1 MKSKCQSFI
10 TKKNSPLFKS
20 NPSYSYK
27 ILICEITRPEQVDT
41 FVANSFINVF
51 YEPNYLDLYEEDPFF
66 ERESIFTVNRF
77 KIYASNVQP
86 DYSSFVDYINNRIE
100 KGYFAIAHWDQYY
113 LPDSDY
119 YLKKHF
125 DEEHLVYGIDLNK
138 KNIYA
143 YSSAFGSP
151 RDYIVSF
158 KDYFFSNLL
167 FSESYSIY
175 HFVKFNPEFSSELN
189 LVKIAKDLN
198 DYLKSTCR
206 FYFSINKERRY
217 GATAIKYYI
226 DRLNYELA
234 SDNTDI
240 TLQTCVICD
249 HILSTQI
256 RLKELSHA
264 NIIDKQFANRYNQ
277 ISGFRDR
284 ISCLSKSLRTDYS
297 ETKKKKLIEVL
308 CDYCHQ
314 EEEIIKSFLP
324 LLQEIIKGV

>member
-1 MKSKCQSFI
+1 MENDSQSFTI
-10 TKKNSPLFKS
+10 KKNNSLLMS

-27 ILICEITRPEQVDT
+27 ILICEITSPEQVGT

-51 YEPNYLDLYEEDPFF
+51 YEPTYLDLYEEDPFF
-66 ERESIFTVNRF
+66 ERESIFTVNRY

-86 DYSSFVDYINNRIE
+86 DYSLFLDYIKKRIE

-113 LPDSDY
+113 LPSSDN
-119 YLKKHF
+119 YLKNHL

-143 YSSAFGSP
+143 YSSAFGSQ
-151 RDYIVSF
+151 RDYILSF
-158 KDYFFSNLL
+158 KDYFCSNLL
-167 FSESYSIY
+167 FSESYSVY
-175 HFVKFNPEFSSELN
+175 QFVKFNPELSSELN
-189 LVKIAKDLN
+189 LVKVAKDLD

-206 FYFSINKERRY
+206 FYFNVNKERRY
-217 GATAIKYYI
+217 GLNAIRYYT
-226 DRLNYELA
+226 DMLNSKLTP
-234 SDNTDI
+234 DNTDI

-297 ETKKKKLIEVL
+297 ETKKKKLIEML